1 MTEKEAIRQ
10 EIDALDQE
18 LLALLNR
25 RQTLAQTIGRI
36 KNKEG
41 RGTLDFQREEEVL
54 AHLMHLNPGPLS
66 QAALRHIF
74 REIISAA
81 REVQIPFG
89 VAFLGPEATF
99 SHLAALKKFGRA
111 TRYGPLTTIQE
122 VFSEVEKGKY
132 QYGVVPIENS
142 TEGIVNV
149 SLDLF
154 ADTSVKICGEL
165 YLEVSHD
172 LVNKSGQRADIEVI
186 YTHPQPY
193 AQCRGWLSAHLP
205 EIPIIEVA
213 STGVAA
219 QKAAKNPNAAAIAS
233 SFAAPLYDL
242 RVVESRIEDQP
253 GNVTHFFVI
262 GPDAPGPTGR
272 DKTAILFAVDNIPG
286 ALVQNPEA
294 PGGPGPQH
302 DSHRLPAGQK
312 RELALSFLRGPGR
325 PPDRPR
331 GGRGPGGSQRTS
343 APTSS
348 CWARSPGPQG
358 WRISVDGFI
367 FFVIFGSFVTG
378 GGRPCR
384 ARHYTT
390 SFGAG
395 TESLTG
401 ECRELPMPDHRKPQT
416 ENRKPSCASASRWW
430 RPTPT
435 APGPNISGPPA
446 RACGPNCAWIFLS
459 SPT

>member
-18 LLALLNR
+18 LLNLLNR

-36 KNKEG
+36 KGKEG
-41 RGTLDFQREEEVL
+41 QGTLDFQREEEVL

-66 QAALRHIF
+66 QAALRNIF

-111 TRYGPLTTIQE
+111 TRYGPLSTIRE

-172 LVNKSGQRADIEVI
+172 LVSKSGQRLDIEVI
-186 YTHPQPY
+186 YTHPQAH

-205 EIPIIEVA
+205 DIPVLEVA

-233 SFAAPLYDL
+233 AFAAPLYDL

-262 GPDAPGPTGR
+262 GPDATGPTGC
-272 DKTAILFAVDNIPG
+272 DKTSILFAVDNIPG
-286 ALVQNPEA
+286 ALYKTLKPLADRDLNMTRIVSRPAKNEA
-294 PGGPGPQH
+294 
-302 DSHRLPAGQK
+302 
-312 RELALSFLRGPGR
+312 
-325 PPDRPR
+325 
-331 GGRGPGGSQRTS
+331 
-343 APTSS
+343 
-348 CWARSPGPQG
+348 
-358 WRISVDGFI
+358 WRYL
-367 FFVIFGSFVTG
+367 FFVDLDGHRSNPKVAAALEEIRDISAHFKLLGSF
-378 GGRPCR
+378 PR
-384 ARHYTT
+384 A
-390 SFGAG
+390 AG
-395 TESLTG
+395 V
-401 ECRELPMPDHRKPQT
+401 
-416 ENRKPSCASASRWW
+416 EN
-430 RPTPT
+430 
-435 APGPNISGPPA
+435 
-446 RACGPNCAWIFLS
+446 LS
-459 SPT
+459 

>member
-18 LLALLNR
+18 LLTLLNR

-36 KNKEG
+36 KNQEG

-66 QAALRHIF
+66 QAALRNIF

-111 TRYGPLTTIQE
+111 TRYGPLATIQE

-154 ADTSVKICGEL
+154 ADTSVKICGEI

-186 YTHPQPY
+186 YTHPQALRPVPRL
-193 AQCRGWLSAHLP
+193 AERPSARDPHPGGGLHRGGGPEGGQEPQRRGHRQFLCR
-205 EIPIIEVA
+205 
-213 STGVAA
+213 
-219 QKAAKNPNAAAIAS
+219 
-233 SFAAPLYDL
+233 APL
-242 RVVESRIEDQP
+242 
-253 GNVTHFFVI
+253 
-262 GPDAPGPTGR
+262 
-272 DKTAILFAVDNIPG
+272 
-286 ALVQNPEA
+286 
-294 PGGPGPQH
+294 
-302 DSHRLPAGQK
+302 
-312 RELALSFLRGPGR
+312 
-325 PPDRPR
+325 
-331 GGRGPGGSQRTS
+331 
-343 APTSS
+343 
-348 CWARSPGPQG
+348 
-358 WRISVDGFI
+358 
-367 FFVIFGSFVTG
+367 
-378 GGRPCR
+378 
-384 ARHYTT
+384 
-390 SFGAG
+390 
-395 TESLTG
+395 
-401 ECRELPMPDHRKPQT
+401 
-416 ENRKPSCASASRWW
+416 
-430 RPTPT
+430 
-435 APGPNISGPPA
+435 
-446 RACGPNCAWIFLS
+446 
-459 SPT
+459 

>member
-1 MTEKEAIRQ
+1 MSHDRKKEAIRQ

-18 LLALLNR
+18 LLTLLNR
-25 RQTLAQTIGRI
+25 RRALAQTIGRI
-36 KNKEG
+36 KNQEG

-54 AHLMHLNPGPLS
+54 ANLMHLNPGPLS
-66 QAALRHIF
+66 QAALRNIF
-74 REIISAA
+74 REVISAA

-122 VFSEVEKGKY
+122 VFQEVEKGKY

-154 ADTSVKICGEL
+154 ADSSAKICGEI

-172 LVNKSGQRADIEVI
+172 LVNKSGQRQDIEVI
-186 YTHPQPY
+186 YTHPQAY
-193 AQCRGWLSAHLP
+193 AQCHGWLSAHLP
-205 EIPIIEVA
+205 NLPILEVA

-262 GPDAPGPTGR
+262 GSDTPAP
-272 DKTAILFAVDNIPG
+272 
-286 ALVQNPEA
+286 
-294 PGGPGPQH
+294 
-302 DSHRLPAGQK
+302 PAAT
-312 RELALSFLRGPGR
+312 RPPSSSRWTISPGR
-325 PPDRPR
+325 CTR
-331 GGRGPGGSQRTS
+331 
-343 APTSS
+343 
-348 CWARSPGPQG
+348 
-358 WRISVDGFI
+358 
-367 FFVIFGSFVTG
+367 
-378 GGRPCR
+378 
-384 ARHYTT
+384 
-390 SFGAG
+390 
-395 TESLTG
+395 L
-401 ECRELPMPDHRKPQT
+401 
-416 ENRKPSCASASRWW
+416 
-430 RPTPT
+430 
-435 APGPNISGPPA
+435 
-446 RACGPNCAWIFLS
+446 
-459 SPT
+459 

>member
-1 MTEKEAIRQ
+1 MTEKETIRQ
-10 EIDALDQE
+10 EIDALNQE
-18 LLALLNR
+18 LLTLLNR
-25 RQTLAQTIGRI
+25 RQTLAQTIGHI

-41 RGTLDFQREEEVL
+41 QGTLDFQREEEVL

-66 QAALRHIF
+66 QAALRNIF

-111 TRYGPLTTIQE
+111 TRYGPLTTIRE
-122 VFSEVEKGKY
+122 VFQEVEKGKY
-132 QYGVVPIENS
+132 RYGVVPIENS
-142 TEGIVNV
+142 TEGTVNI

-165 YLEVSHD
+165 FLEVSHD

-205 EIPIIEVA
+205 DIPILEVA

-233 SFAAPLYDL
+233 AFAAPLYDL

-262 GPDAPGPTGR
+262 GPDAPGPTGC
-272 DKTAILFAVDNIPG
+272 DKTALLFAVDNIPG
-286 ALVQNPEA
+286 ALYKTLKPLADRDLNMTRIV
-294 PGGPGPQH
+294 
-302 DSHRLPAGQK
+302 SRPAK
-312 RELALSFLRGPGR
+312 NEN
-325 PPDRPR
+325 
-331 GGRGPGGSQRTS
+331 
-343 APTSS
+343 
-348 CWARSPGPQG
+348 
-358 WRISVDGFI
+358 WRYL
-367 FFVIFGSFVTG
+367 FFVDLDGHQDDPPVAAALEEVKAISAHFKLLGSF
-378 GGRPCR
+378 PR
-384 ARHYTT
+384 A
-390 SFGAG
+390 AG
-395 TESLTG
+395 V
-401 ECRELPMPDHRKPQT
+401 
-416 ENRKPSCASASRWW
+416 EN
-430 RPTPT
+430 
-435 APGPNISGPPA
+435 
-446 RACGPNCAWIFLS
+446 LS
-459 SPT
+459 

>member
-25 RQTLAQTIGRI
+25 RQTLAQTIGRL
-36 KNKEG
+36 KNLEG
-41 RGTLDFQREEEVL
+41 RGTLDFQREAEVL

-74 REIISAA
+74 REVISAA

-99 SHLAALKKFGRA
+99 SHLAALKKFGRS
-111 TRYGPLTTIQE
+111 TRYNPLATIRE
-122 VFSEVEKGKY
+122 VFSEVERGKY

-149 SLDLF
+149 SMDLF
-154 ADTSVKICGEL
+154 ADTSVQICGEL

-205 EIPIIEVA
+205 EIPILEVA

-219 QKAAKNPNAAAIAS
+219 QKAAKNSNAAAIAS

-272 DKTAILFAVDNIPG
+272 DKTTILFAVDNIPG
-286 ALVQNPEA
+286 ALYKTLKPLADRDLNMTRIV
-294 PGGPGPQH
+294 
-302 DSHRLPAGQK
+302 SRPAK
-312 RELALSFLRGPGR
+312 NEN
-325 PPDRPR
+325 
-331 GGRGPGGSQRTS
+331 
-343 APTSS
+343 
-348 CWARSPGPQG
+348 
-358 WRISVDGFI
+358 WRYL
-367 FFVIFGSFVTG
+367 FFVDLDGHQTDSEVAAALEEVRNISAHFKLLGSF
-378 GGRPCR
+378 PR
-384 ARHYTT
+384 A
-390 SFGAG
+390 AG
-395 TESLTG
+395 V
-401 ECRELPMPDHRKPQT
+401 
-416 ENRKPSCASASRWW
+416 EN
-430 RPTPT
+430 
-435 APGPNISGPPA
+435 
-446 RACGPNCAWIFLS
+446 LS
-459 SPT
+459 